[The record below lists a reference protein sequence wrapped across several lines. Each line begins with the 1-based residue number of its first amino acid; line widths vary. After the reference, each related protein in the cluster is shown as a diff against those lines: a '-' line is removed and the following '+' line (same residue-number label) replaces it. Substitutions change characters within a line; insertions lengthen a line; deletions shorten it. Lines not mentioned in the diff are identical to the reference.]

1 MPLPFVHM
9 ESPIYLRGRA
19 RRGPTLRE
27 AILMHAVARLALDPW
42 IVNIQTSWV
51 KMGPDGVRLALA
63 AGANDVGGT
72 LMNESITRA
81 AGAGFGQEMPPERLE
96 SIIREAGRVPRQRT
110 TRYTDAPA
118 ERRDASF
125 RAAELTEPVNR
136 RARRF
141 ERDASASLVRSGVG

>member
-1 MPLPFVHM
+1 MF
-9 ESPIYLRGRA
+9 LRGRA

-27 AILMHAVARLALDPW
+27 AVLMHAVARLALDPW

-51 KMGPDGVRLALA
+51 KMGPDGMRLALA

-96 SIIREAGRVPRQRT
+96 SVISEAGRSPLQRT
-110 TRYTDAPA
+110 TRYTVAPPP
-118 ERRDASF
+118 RRDASF
-125 RAAELTEPVNR
+125 GAPALSEPVYR

-141 ERDASASLVRSGVG
+141 ERDSSIPLVRFGVG